1 MSILQNGRKILISGN
16 TMDIQFGTLNK
27 ELPIPLYYQL
37 KTVLIEQIKGGTLKA
52 HDRLPAEDELAARY
66 GVSKATVR
74 QALGE
79 LAVIGLV
86 RREQGR
92 GTFVAEPKIEL
103 GPRDLTSFTQEMN
116 GNGLKPSSTVL
127 KQQVVKAEGDIAV
140 RLNLK
145 PGSNVL
151 ELKRLRLAQ
160 GEPMGIQTA
169 YVSLGLTPDLANES
183 FEAVSLYEILERKYG
198 IVASHAKELHYA
210 VLLDRQEAKLL
221 KVSAGSPGLAGERVT
236 FLRIDEPFELVYSV
250 MRGDRYRIILE
261 LGRYQSGR

>member
-1 MSILQNGRKILISGN
+1 ME
-16 TMDIQFGTLNK
+16 IQFGSLNK
-27 ELPIPLYYQL
+27 DLPIPLYYQL
-37 KTVLIEQIKGGTLKA
+37 KSVLIEQIKAGALKA
-52 HDRLPAEDELAARY
+52 HDRLPAEDDLAAHY
-66 GVSKATVR
+66 GISKATVR

-116 GNGLKPSSTVL
+116 GNGLKPSSKVL
-127 KQQVVKAEGDIAV
+127 KQQVIKAEGEIAE
-140 RLNLK
+140 RLSLSQ
-145 PGSNVL
+145 GSNVF

-160 GEPMGIQTA
+160 SEPMGIQTA
-169 YVSLGLTPDLANES
+169 YVALRLVPNLPDENFES
-183 FEAVSLYEILERKYG
+183 VSLYKVLERKYG

-210 VLLDRQEAKLL
+210 VLLDRQQSKLL
-221 KVSAGSPGLAGERVT
+221 RVPSGSPGLAGERVT
-236 FLRIDEPFELVYSV
+236 FLPGGEPFELVYSV

-261 LGRYQSGR
+261 LGKYQTK